1 MQWQRVMTETY
12 LEQHHFTFL
21 LLLPKVC
28 HVSGVAINVFLNVKF
43 KLLMVIILYHIAKYI
58 HAVENDVNVIP
69 YPLHMHIGS
78 LLMLS
83 SCCKIYS

>member
-1 MQWQRVMTETY
+1 MAEGYDRNLFRTASFYFYVIVAQG
-12 LEQHHFTFL
+12 LS
-21 LLLPKVC
+21 C
-28 HVSGVAINVFLNVKF
+28 SGVAINVFLNVKF
-43 KLLMVIILYHIAKYI
+43 ELLMVIILYHIAKYI